1 MRKNNRP
8 SVSASRRQFLRK
20 AVGGV
25 VGIAAAPYVLT
36 SQALGAGAV
45 PPASERITVGMIG
58 MGRQARYSNLKTF
71 LNEPDAKVLAVCDV
85 DSWRLGRAKSDVE
98 TFYSRKAGAAAATRC
113 DAYADF
119 RDLLA
124 RDDIDAVMIS
134 TPDHWHVPMAI
145 AAARAGKDICCEKPL
160 TRNIA
165 EGRALADAVA
175 REGRIFRTDS
185 EFRSLSQFH
194 RACELVL
201 NGRIG
206 RLHTIRC
213 EVPRSDVACPLQPT
227 MPIPADLDYDLWL
240 GPAPWAPYT
249 TKRVHP
255 VHSYSR
261 PGWMRCRDYCDGI
274 ITNWGT
280 HLIDIAQWGNGT
292 DRTGPVEVEGRGTY
306 PSDGLWDVLL
316 DFEYTCRYENGVKL
330 HCVMGGAFTQFEGDE
345 GWVRATFGGRGFSA
359 SSPAIAK
366 SPLGSAAIRL
376 PLKGEKRD
384 FLDSVKTRQAT
395 LADAEVGHRTNSLC
409 HLGHIAIQ
417 VGRKLRWDPAAERFD
432 NDAANR
438 YLAGSP
444 REPWTV

>member
-1 MRKNNRP
+1 MRKKPRP
-8 SVSASRRQFLRK
+8 SVGVSRRRFLRG

-25 VGIAAAPYVLT
+25 IAAAAAPYVLT
-36 SQALGAGAV
+36 SSALGAGAV
-45 PPASERITVGMIG
+45 PPASERITIGMIG
-58 MGRQARYSNLKTF
+58 MGRQARYSNLRTF

-85 DSWRLGRAKSDVE
+85 DSWRLAQAKGAVE
-98 TFYSRKAGAAAATRC
+98 AHYARNAANATPKC
-113 DAYADF
+113 DAYNDF
-119 RDLLA
+119 RNLLA

-175 REGRIFRTDS
+175 RQGRIFRTDS

-213 EVPRSDVACPLQPT
+213 EVPRGDKACPPQPV
-227 MPIPADLDYDLWL
+227 MPVPAELDYDFWL
-240 GPAPWAPYT
+240 GPAPWSPYT
-249 TKRVHP
+249 AQRVHP
-255 VHSYSR
+255 VHNYGR
-261 PGWMRCRDYCDGI
+261 PGWMRCRDYCDGM
-274 ITNWGT
+274 ITNWGA

-316 DFEYTCRYENGVKL
+316 DFEYTCRYANGVKL
-330 HCVMGGAFTQFEGDE
+330 HCGMGGAFTQFEGDD
-345 GWVRATFGGRGFSA
+345 GWVRGSFGGRGVTA
-359 SSPAIAK
+359 SSPAIA
-366 SPLGSAAIRL
+366 GSRIGSTEIRL

-384 FLDSVKTRQAT
+384 FLDSVKTRRAT
-395 LADAEVGHRTNSLC
+395 LADAEVGHRTTSVC
-409 HLGHIAIQ
+409 HLGHIAVQ
-417 VGRKLRWDPAAERFD
+417 LGRKLRWDPAAERFD
-432 NDAANR
+432 EGAANR
-438 YLAGSP
+438 YLAGSL
-444 REPWTV
+444 REPWKL